1 MAANQQR
8 KRVIGFVER
17 LSKDILVRR
26 AAELN
31 QPEVHTSSYDKN
43 HEEHIRPALVPD
55 DVIQPHSTTS
65 WGPHP
70 ATGVFGPSDRN
81 HHPDSSTAS
90 AGNGGAASVLDQK
103 AWFRPLEDVEKPP
116 PLA

>member
-1 MAANQQR
+1 MHA
-8 KRVIGFVER
+8 
-17 LSKDILVRR
+17 
-26 AAELN
+26 
-31 QPEVHTSSYDKN
+31 SSYDKN
-43 HEEHIRPALVPD
+43 LEEHVRPAFVPD

-81 HHPDSSTAS
+81 NHPDSSTAS
-90 AGNGGAASVLDQK
+90 AGSGAAASALDQK
-103 AWFRPLEDVEKPP
+103 AWFRPLEDVQKPP